1 MTRTNIKK
9 LYLGVYTKDGEHIP
23 VRLISLIA
31 TPDNK
36 WRGGIRKDR
45 LTEKCHLENI
55 AFYTLNGKAVRG
67 KSIRKNNDSIGIIIS
82 NYEISENGY
91 DTAAFHE
98 YDIKEV
104 DNILLNT
111 TLDHYSN
118 EETAKV
124 ELLRSERMIESQLPY
139 ERSIE
144 GIAHYGYCVDA
155 QIIGDSERY
164 PGCKVLQ
171 RKYALIDVEFAQ
183 SIIFDYCERSLI
195 DNNLLEGDK

>member
-23 VRLISLIA
+23 IRLISLIA

-67 KSIRKNNDSIGIIIS
+67 KAIRKNNDSIGIIIT

-98 YDIKEV
+98 YKLEDV
-104 DNILLNT
+104 DNILMST
-111 TLDHYSN
+111 TWDHYSN
-118 EETAKV
+118 EETTKA
-124 ELLRSERMIESQLPY
+124 ELMRSERTIDSKLPY
-139 ERSIE
+139 ERSID
-144 GIAHYGYCVDA
+144 GIPHWGYCIEA
-155 QIIGDSERY
+155 KIIGTSEKY
-164 PGCKVLQ
+164 PGCTVLQ
-171 RKYALIDVEFAQ
+171 RKYALIDEEFAK
-183 SIIFDYCERSLI
+183 SIIFSYCKESLVEN
-195 DNNLLEGDK
+195 DLLEDNQ

>member
-36 WRGGIRKDR
+36 WRGGIRKN
-45 LTEKCHLENI
+45 LLSEKCHLENI

-67 KSIRKNNDSIGIIIS
+67 KAIRKTNDSIGIIIS

-98 YDIKEV
+98 YNLKEV
-104 DNILLNT
+104 DNILLNI

-118 EETAKV
+118 EETAKA
-124 ELLRSERMIESQLPY
+124 ELLRSERTIDSQLPY
-139 ERSIE
+139 ERTIE

-155 QIIGDSERY
+155 QIVGDSEKY

-171 RKYALIDVEFAQ
+171 RKYALIDEEFAK
-183 SIIFDYCERSLI
+183 SIIFDYCKNSLI
-195 DNNLLEGDK
+195 KNDLLEDTR

>member
-23 VRLISLIA
+23 IRLISLIA

-45 LTEKCHLENI
+45 LTEKCHFENI

-67 KSIRKNNDSIGIIIS
+67 KAIRKNNDSIGIIIS

-98 YDIKEV
+98 YKLEDV
-104 DNILLNT
+104 DNILMST
-111 TLDHYSN
+111 TWDHYSN
-118 EETAKV
+118 EETTKA
-124 ELLRSERMIESQLPY
+124 ELMRSERTIDSKLPY
-139 ERSIE
+139 ERSID
-144 GIAHYGYCVDA
+144 GIPHWGYCMEA
-155 QIIGDSERY
+155 KILGPSKKY
-164 PGCKVLQ
+164 PGCTVLQ
-171 RKYALIDVEFAQ
+171 RKYALIDEEFAE
-183 SIIFDYCERSLI
+183 SIIFAYCKESLN
-195 DNNLLEGDK
+195 DNDLLEYI

>member
-23 VRLISLIA
+23 IRLISLIA

-36 WRGGIRKDR
+36 WRGGIRKNR
-45 LTEKCHLENI
+45 LSEKCHLENI

-67 KSIRKNNDSIGIIIS
+67 KAIRKTNDSIGIIIS
-82 NYEISENGY
+82 NYEINENGY

-98 YDIKEV
+98 YDLKEV

-118 EETAKV
+118 EETAKA
-124 ELLRSERMIESQLPY
+124 ELLRSEHMIESQLPY
-139 ERSIE
+139 ERSVK
-144 GIAHYGYCVDA
+144 GISHYGYFMEA
-155 QIIGDSERY
+155 KIIGSSEKY
-164 PGCKVLQ
+164 PGCTVLQ
-171 RKYALIDVEFAQ
+171 RKYALIDEEFAK
-183 SIIFDYCERSLI
+183 SYIFAYCKASLI
-195 DNNLLEGDK
+195 ENDLLED

>member
-1 MTRTNIKK
+1 MNRADTKK
-9 LYLGVYTKDGEHIP
+9 LYLGVYTKEGEHIP
-23 VRLISLIA
+23 VLLISFIA
-31 TPDNK
+31 TNDNK
-36 WRGGIRKDR
+36 CRGAIRK
-45 LTEKCHLENI
+45 T
-55 AFYTLNGKAVRG
+55 
-67 KSIRKNNDSIGIIIS
+67 NDSIGIIIS

-118 EETAKV
+118 EETAKA

-155 QIIGDSERY
+155 QIIGDSEKY

-171 RKYALIDVEFAQ
+171 RKYALIDEEFAK
-183 SIIFDYCERSLI
+183 SIIFSYCKESLD
-195 DNNLLEGDK
+195 DNDLLEG

>member
-45 LTEKCHLENI
+45 LTEKCYLENI

-67 KSIRKNNDSIGIIIS
+67 KAIRKNNDSVGIIIS

-98 YDIKEV
+98 YELKDV
-104 DNILLNT
+104 DNIIMST
-111 TLDHYSN
+111 TWDHYSN
-118 EETAKV
+118 EETAKS
-124 ELLRSERMIESQLPY
+124 ELMRSERTIDSELPY

-144 GIAHYGYCVDA
+144 GIAHYGYCMEAKITGPSDK
-155 QIIGDSERY
+155 Y
-164 PGCKVLQ
+164 PGCTVLQ
-171 RKYALIDVEFAQ
+171 RKYALIDEEFAK
-183 SIIFDYCERSLI
+183 SMIFAYCKASLMENDLLK
-195 DNNLLEGDK
+195 DNQ

>member
-9 LYLGVYTKDGEHIP
+9 LYFWVYTKDGEHIP
-23 VRLISLIA
+23 IRLISLIA

-67 KSIRKNNDSIGIIIS
+67 KAI
-82 NYEISENGY
+82 
-91 DTAAFHE
+91 
-98 YDIKEV
+98 
-104 DNILLNT
+104 
-111 TLDHYSN
+111 
-118 EETAKV
+118 
-124 ELLRSERMIESQLPY
+124 
-139 ERSIE
+139 
-144 GIAHYGYCVDA
+144 
-155 QIIGDSERY
+155 
-164 PGCKVLQ
+164 Q
-171 RKYALIDVEFAQ
+171 RKYALIDIEFAQ

>member
-23 VRLISLIA
+23 IRLISLIA

-67 KSIRKNNDSIGIIIS
+67 KAIRKNNDSIGIIIS

-91 DTAAFHE
+91 DTATFHE
-98 YDIKEV
+98 YKLEDV
-104 DNILLNT
+104 DNILMST
-111 TLDHYSN
+111 TWDHYSN
-118 EETAKV
+118 EETTKA
-124 ELLRSERMIESQLPY
+124 ELMRSERTIDSKLPY
-139 ERSIE
+139 ERSID
-144 GIAHYGYCVDA
+144 GIPHWGYCMEA
-155 QIIGDSERY
+155 KIIGPSEKY
-164 PGCKVLQ
+164 PGCTVLQ
-171 RKYALIDVEFAQ
+171 RKYALIDEEFAR
-183 SIIFDYCERSLI
+183 SIIFSYCKESLVEN
-195 DNNLLEGDK
+195 DLLEDYR

>member
-67 KSIRKNNDSIGIIIS
+67 KCIRKNNDSIGIIIS

-91 DTAAFHE
+91 DVAAFHE
-98 YDIKEV
+98 YELKEG
-104 DNILLNT
+104 DNILMNIT
-111 TLDHYSN
+111 FDHYSN
-118 EETAKV
+118 EETAKT
-124 ELLRSERMIESQLPY
+124 ELLRSERMIDSALPY
-139 ERSIE
+139 ERTIE
-144 GIAHYGYCVDA
+144 GIAHYGYCVYA
-155 QIIGDSERY
+155 RIVGDSEKY
-164 PGCKVLQ
+164 PGCTVLK
-171 RKYALIDVEFAQ
+171 RKYALIEEEFAK
-183 SIIFDYCERSLI
+183 SMIFDYCKNNLI
-195 DNNLLEGDK
+195 ENDLLEGDN